1 MPEFS
6 LVTINILVDL
16 SRWNQRRELLLDQ
29 LAELDSDLVA
39 LQEVS
44 LSGNSSNAHWLAEN
58 LNLRVSV
65 DQPQYQVYLSP
76 RSGLSKKGES
86 LFLPGFLSGE

>member
-44 LSGNSSNAHWLAEN
+44 LSGN
-58 LNLRVSV
+58 
-65 DQPQYQVYLSP
+65 
-76 RSGLSKKGES
+76 
-86 LFLPGFLSGE
+86 